1 MTKAQRVFNMPTAMK
16 DSKKCFYKYINNKM
30 RGKDNL
36 HPLLHMGRNI
46 VTKEKTEEV
55 LTALFVSV
63 FNSNTSFSLVP
74 SLLSWRTGMGRTMK
88 PP

>member
-1 MTKAQRVFNMPTAMK
+1 MPTAKK
-16 DSKKCFYKYINNKM
+16 DSKKCFYKYISNKR

-55 LTALFVSV
+55 LNALFVSV
-63 FNSNTSFSLVP
+63 FNSNTSFSLP
-74 SLLSWRTGMGRTMK
+74 SLPMWRTGMGRRMK
-88 PP
+88 PL